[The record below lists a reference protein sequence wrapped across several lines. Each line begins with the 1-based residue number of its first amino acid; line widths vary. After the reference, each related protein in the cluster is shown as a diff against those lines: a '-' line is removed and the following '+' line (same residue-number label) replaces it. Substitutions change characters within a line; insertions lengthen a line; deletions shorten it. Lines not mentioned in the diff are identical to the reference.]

1 MSHYRTIGWLAR
13 FAWRTYTWIV
23 TEAAISRAVAERV
36 PTLLDEPIK
45 VLRRRDP
52 VRVTPGT
59 SLAACLIAIQGT
71 GTGDSVVVADPDG
84 RLRGVLTERDIV
96 ARLVGTDE
104 DLSRPVEALMN
115 AQPRVLHFD
124 DPIRDAIALME
135 TGRFRNVPIVDDDGF
150 VQGIVRPQ
158 DVMRYLAEA
167 FPEEVLNLPPRP
179 HQRMRAQEGG

>member
-1 MSHYRTIGWLAR
+1 MAGSSAGASGPIGWLAR

-84 RLRGVLTERDIV
+84 RLRGVLTERQAAPGIAVVGMKPDRI
-96 ARLVGTDE
+96 ALGLGPRRLVQDPVQLDRLPGRRTGPDHVLPRDLTDQP
-104 DLSRPVEALMN
+104 DPVMHPTCLRDGG
-115 AQPRVLHFD
+115 QPRLLHVCD
-124 DPIRDAIALME
+124 GVPT
-135 TGRFRNVPIVDDDGF
+135 TGHD
-150 VQGIVRPQ
+150 Q
-158 DVMRYLAEA
+158 
-167 FPEEVLNLPPRP
+167 
-179 HQRMRAQEGG
+179 

>member
-1 MSHYRTIGWLAR
+1 
-13 FAWRTYTWIV
+13 V
-23 TEAAISRAVAERV
+23 TEAATSRAVAERV

-45 VLRRRDP
+45 VLQRRDP

-115 AQPRVLHFD
+115 TQPRVLHFD

-179 HQRMRAQEGG
+179 HQQMTESEGA